1 MIRLLNLL
9 SIYLS
14 TAYTRCQTIPTPR
27 FPVSLFLDSFFLCNY
42 ARLSLIM
49 RTFAQNFRE
58 TMSNMTP
65 TQFLEHIKKN
75 AFKDIDLA
83 PVTTLQGD
91 KLRTFTLEQLER
103 LRGWMP
109 DANAA
114 LWLSDQFWTSDRN
127 LTMRTNPHPWL
138 AFEWEMKDRE
148 QMPDLSD
155 DEYTIACWIEQL
167 ALLSHDLY
175 CHEPFDV
182 EQLSDG
188 LQGRFTQTELYEDS
202 FRYDNKPLV
211 EWIKTTPYRRI
222 AAMVC
227 YTMVDQ
233 ETDWAVQNNQAVQ
246 DYYAMECWR
255 DFGDWGK
262 LEDCEDFINRSLTAM
277 QKIEEHYQK
286 GHAEGLS
293 DEEIR
298 VLDIMFGFAPHNYCP
313 DDYPAVR
320 DICAAAQK
328 HLPQA
333 PYIKSEQGQRVYG
346 NAVFADLEKIF
357 AQYNMTW
364 DPSDPTDL
372 TMGYL
377 DAWVYD
383 KYYKG

>member
-1 MIRLLNLL
+1 
-9 SIYLS
+9 
-14 TAYTRCQTIPTPR
+14 
-27 FPVSLFLDSFFLCNY
+27 
-42 ARLSLIM
+42 
-49 RTFAQNFRE
+49 
-58 TMSNMTP
+58 MTP
-65 TQFLEHIKKN
+65 KQFLEHIKKN
-75 AFKDIDLA
+75 VFKDIDLA
-83 PVTTLQGD
+83 PAATLQGD
-91 KLRTFTLEQLER
+91 ELRTFSLEQLER
-103 LRGWMP
+103 LRGWLP

-114 LWLSDQFWTSDRN
+114 LWLGDQFWTADRN
-127 LTMRTNPHPWL
+127 LTMITDPHPWL
-138 AFEWEMKDRE
+138 ADEWEMKDRE

-155 DEYTIACWIEQL
+155 EEYTIACWIVQL

-175 CHEPFDV
+175 CHEPFYVDL
-182 EQLSDG
+182 LSDG
-188 LQGRFTQTELYEDS
+188 LQGRFAQTELYKDS

-227 YTMVDQ
+227 YIMADQ
-233 ETDWAVQNNQAVQ
+233 EIDWAVQNNQAVQ

-262 LEDCEDFINRSLTAM
+262 LEDCEDFISRSLTAM

-298 VLDIMFGFAPHNYCP
+298 VLDIMFGFAPHNYTTE
-313 DDYPAVR
+313 DYPAVR
-320 DICAAAQK
+320 DICTVAQK
-328 HLPQA
+328 HLPKE
-333 PYIKSEQGQRVYG
+333 PYIKSEQGQRAYG
-346 NAVFADLEKIF
+346 KAVFADLEKVF
-357 AQYNMTW
+357 AKHDMTW

-383 KYYKG
+383 KYYNG